1 LIKRENKNNN
11 LVKTSFISL
20 LSVARSVGIKKK
32 KNKNEQEKTQIIFF
46 FFFFTMKHKMGMNN
60 DTFLKSSE
68 SEK

>member
-20 LSVARSVGIKKK
+20 LSVARSVGIKK
-32 KNKNEQEKTQIIFF
+32 NKNEQEKTQIIFF
-46 FFFFTMKHKMGMNN
+46 FFFTMKHKMGMNN
-60 DTFLKSSE
+60 GTFLKSSE

>member
-20 LSVARSVGIKKK
+20 LSVARSVGIK